1 MSVPPSKKKKAKE
14 EEDLSTALWCSVQRI
29 CREIGVGGRVV
40 LQGKVSLQ
48 QQQHDDDREGGEEEL
63 AVVRVID
70 CAMWTAQAT
79 ARLRAEHP
87 TALISVES
95 SAMSLSGFIV
105 VVSERAPRAAYR
117 RRLRLRVLLAM
128 LLLGAVAA
136 AGTLALGAAAAQQEE
151 EAYCDGPGLG
161 GWFFFFGSQ
170 AASAS

>member
-1 MSVPPSKKKKAKE
+1 MSVPIKAK
-14 EEDLSTALWCSVQRI
+14 EDLSTALWCSVQRI

-48 QQQHDDDREGGEEEL
+48 QQQQHDDDREEEL

-95 SAMSLSGFIV
+95 SATSLSGFIV
-105 VVSERAPRAAYR
+105 VVSERAPRAAYQ

-151 EAYCDGPGLG
+151 EAFFYCDGPGPA
-161 GWFFFFGSQ
+161 GWFFFLFGSQ